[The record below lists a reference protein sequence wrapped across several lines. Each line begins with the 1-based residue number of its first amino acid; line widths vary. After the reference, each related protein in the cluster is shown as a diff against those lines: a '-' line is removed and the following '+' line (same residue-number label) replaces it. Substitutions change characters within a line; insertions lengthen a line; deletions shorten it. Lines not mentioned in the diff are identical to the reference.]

1 MKPTLEPAAV
11 TAAEALARSAKIT
24 LRQRSYGPPDDHEG
38 RQTKR
43 AVCWLVESGWF
54 VVVCG
59 AGLMTKGKRAMK

>member
-11 TAAEALARSAKIT
+11 TAAEALARECQDNAETKGIDRLMT
-24 LRQRSYGPPDDHEG
+24 MKVGKQ
-38 RQTKR
+38 KR

-59 AGLMTKGKRAMK
+59 AG